1 MELYPIKFQ
10 PLYKYRLWGGDKLKT
25 ELNKEYQEN
34 SIGESWEI
42 SDVKGDETKVL
53 NGALKGQTLKQLI
66 QTFKEDFVG
75 KKVYETFGNDF
86 PLLIKFIDAK
96 LPLSIQVHPSNE
108 LAKERH
114 NSFGKNEMW
123 YVMGADKD
131 AELIVGF
138 DSEINKTEYQHHLK
152 NDSILE
158 VMHHET
164 VAKGDTFY
172 IPTGRVHAI
181 GAGVLLAEIQQTSD
195 ITYRIYDYNRVD
207 ATTGKVRELHTEQA
221 LDAIDFKY
229 YSNFKTDYKKE
240 INTANTLVHSPYFKT
255 NFIKISGELKKD
267 YTKLDSFV
275 IYMCVSGSLELE
287 CKNKTYNL
295 CIGETLLLPAAINQV
310 NILSESAEF
319 IEIYL

>member
-1 MELYPIKFQ
+1 MELYPLKFE
-10 PLYKYRLWGGDKLKT
+10 PLFKYRLWGGDKLKT
-25 ELNKEYQEN
+25 DLNKDYQEK

-53 NGALKGQTLKQLI
+53 SGALKGKALKELI
-66 QTFKEDFVG
+66 QTYKSDFVG
-75 KKVYETFGNDF
+75 KKVYNTFGNEF

-96 LPLSIQVHPSNE
+96 TPLSIQVHPSNE

-138 DSEINKTEYQHHLK
+138 DSEIDKTEYQKHIE
-152 NDSILE
+152 NNTILE

-164 VAKGDTFY
+164 VTKGDTFY
-172 IPTGRVHAI
+172 IPTGRIHAI
-181 GAGVLLAEIQQTSD
+181 GSGVLLAEIQQTSD
-195 ITYRIYDYNRVD
+195 VTYRIYDYKRVD
-207 ATTGKVRELHTEQA
+207 ATTGKERELHTELA

-229 YSNFKTDYKKE
+229 YNNFKTDYKKDV
-240 INTANTLVHSPYFKT
+240 NTQNTLVHSPYFKT
-255 NFIKISGELKKD
+255 NFIKVSGALHRD
-267 YTKLDSFV
+267 YSKLDSFV
-275 IYMCVSGSLELE
+275 IYMCVNGTLEIE
-287 CKNKTYNL
+287 CENETHKL
-295 CIGETLLLPAAINQV
+295 GIGETLLLPAVINQV
-310 NILSESAEF
+310 NITSKSAEF